1 MAAEPVARQTDPVLV
16 PFGAPAV
23 SPAPGRGEAGTQARR
38 APGSH
43 SRPRR
48 PVR

>member
-23 SPAPGRGEAGTQARR
+23 STAPGRGETESR
-38 APGSH
+38 

-48 PVR
+48 PAR

>member
-16 PFGAPAV
+16 PIGAPAV
-23 SPAPGRGEAGTQARR
+23 SPALGRSETGSQARR
-38 APGSH
+38 APGSR

-48 PVR
+48 PAR

>member
-16 PFGAPAV
+16 PIGAPTA
-23 SPAPGRGEAGTQARR
+23 SPAPGRGEAGSQARR
-38 APGSH
+38 APGSR

>member
-16 PFGAPAV
+16 PAV
-23 SPAPGRGEAGTQARR
+23 SPALGRGETGSQARR
-38 APGSH
+38 APGSR

-48 PVR
+48 PAR

>member
-1 MAAEPVARQTDPVLV
+1 MAAEPVARQTEPVLV
-16 PFGAPAV
+16 PFGASTVPPAR
-23 SPAPGRGEAGTQARR
+23 GRGEAGSWARR
-38 APGSH
+38 APGSR

>member
-1 MAAEPVARQTDPVLV
+1 MAAEPDARQTEPVLV
-16 PFGAPAV
+16 PFGAPTV
-23 SPAPGRGEAGTQARR
+23 STAPGRGEAASRARR
-38 APGSH
+38 APGSR

>member
-23 SPAPGRGEAGTQARR
+23 STAPGRGETGYR
-38 APGSH
+38 